1 MLENQEK
8 LCIKNCGSIEEFMSH
23 TKKVSFQNFG
33 VESRIWRKNEEIPYI
48 GKWISEE
55 NYDELLINDFTNSF
69 SPVVFDSFVKDNLY
83 NISTKKKSETFE
95 ELVKKACP
103 FYANTNFFE
112 NKEIIDKLKKRQEFI
127 EKGYNQFIDYPIAE
141 IRKRLLDVYI
151 KISSLAFE
159 LAFSGIDARE
169 FSQDELII
177 LSQVFSHCV
186 KMVEQLE
193 VPSMFID
200 FPIDEMYMSVQG
212 MEFTFDEIENS
223 LKNSLKNLRYKF
235 FSVV

>member
-1 MLENQEK
+1 MNYFKGRSLCVIDDFSKEERLYLFEKVRELNAEVKEK
-8 LCIKNCGSIEEFMSH
+8 L
-23 TKKVSFQNFG
+23 
-33 VESRIWRKNEEIPYI
+33 
-48 GKWISEE
+48 
-55 NYDELLINDFTNSF
+55 
-69 SPVVFDSFVKDNLY
+69 
-83 NISTKKKSETFE
+83 
-95 ELVKKACP
+95 A
-103 FYANTNFFE
+103 
-112 NKEIIDKLKKRQEFI
+112 
-127 EKGYNQFIDYPIAE
+127 
-141 IRKRLLDVYI
+141 
-151 KISSLAFE
+151 SL
-159 LAFSGIDARE
+159 
-169 FSQDELII
+169 SQDELII

>member
-23 TKKVSFQNFG
+23 TKKVCFQNFG

-95 ELVKKACP
+95 ELVKKAFVSFP
-103 FYANTNFFE
+103 SSPHIVVKTVWIFSLIHAFMAATE
-112 NKEIIDKLKKRQEFI
+112 
-127 EKGYNQFIDYPIAE
+127 
-141 IRKRLLDVYI
+141 LL
-151 KISSLAFE
+151 
-159 LAFSGIDARE
+159 
-169 FSQDELII
+169 
-177 LSQVFSHCV
+177 
-186 KMVEQLE
+186 
-193 VPSMFID
+193 
-200 FPIDEMYMSVQG
+200 
-212 MEFTFDEIENS
+212 
-223 LKNSLKNLRYKF
+223 
-235 FSVV
+235 